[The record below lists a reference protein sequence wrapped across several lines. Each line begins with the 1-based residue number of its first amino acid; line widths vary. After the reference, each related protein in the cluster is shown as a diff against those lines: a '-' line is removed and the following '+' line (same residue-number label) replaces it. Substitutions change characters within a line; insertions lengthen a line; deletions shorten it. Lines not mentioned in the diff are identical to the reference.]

1 MKTVN
6 LYCAV
11 AIFFA
16 MGFVSVSSSLGQTAA
31 STASPPRDL
40 AGERDEIAR
49 RDIEKHVQQALR
61 QKAPLEEGKLVVPTA
76 AVSEA
81 IHNAVAGAVYGR
93 DQIEKQQPFRAIR
106 SGEFW
111 VVYGYLP
118 PDTLGGV
125 AVTVLRASNGEVIWI
140 THGQ

>member
-6 LYCAV
+6 VYCAV

-16 MGFVSVSSSLGQTAA
+16 MGFVFVSLSLGQTAA
-31 STASPPRDL
+31 GTASPPRDL
-40 AGERDEIAR
+40 SGERDEIER
-49 RDIEKHVQQALR
+49 RDIEKHVQEALR

-76 AVSEA
+76 AVAEA
-81 IHNAVAGAVYGR
+81 IHNVVAGAVYGT
-93 DQIEKQQPFRAIR
+93 DQIEKQRPFRAVR

-111 VVYGYLP
+111 VVYGRLP

-125 AVTVLRASNGEVIWI
+125 AVTVLRASNAEIIWI